1 MKKLLVEMICT
12 GDELLCG
19 YVENSNSTFLAQCL
33 QKTGLTLNKISV
45 VGDNFEDITNAFK
58 YHEQANVIIVNGG
71 LGPTSDDI
79 TLECFAK
86 YSGVELEKNE
96 EALNDLKKALSQRR
110 RKLDNQNIKQVYLPQ
125 KAIVIKNPIGTA
137 CGVMC
142 EYNNRIYY
150 FTPGVPKEFK
160 RMITDKIIP
169 SILSK
174 YNNQNNFNIKYFF
187 TFGIGEADIN
197 TKLNN
202 YNFPDSI
209 KIGYRVTETYTEL
222 KLISDTKILDDVEI
236 ASSFIKDAVGD
247 YIISEDSFNRFNQL
261 TELLKLND
269 NVLIIDNYKSTSIIS
284 EFKKFTENFTYTT
297 ISNIDSEQ
305 KTKHRF
311 IIEIIPQKEKVKNL
325 CISITDNQL
334 KNSFIKEFFIHSN
347 HRNINE
353 IIAFMCIDGLYRL
366 ITEPNKEYTYPYFEN
381 I

>member
-160 RMITDKIIP
+160 KMITNKIIP

-174 YNNQNNFNIKYFF
+174 YSNQNNFNIKYFF
-187 TFGIGEADIN
+187 TFGISEADIN

-305 KTKHRF
+305 KAKHRF

>member
-96 EALNDLKKALSQRR
+96 EALDDLKKALSQRR

-160 RMITDKIIP
+160 KMITDKIIP

-174 YNNQNNFNIKYFF
+174 YSNQNNFNIKYFF
-187 TFGIGEADIN
+187 TFGISEADIN

-305 KTKHRF
+305 KAKHRF

>member
-110 RKLDNQNIKQVYLPQ
+110 KLDNQNIKQVYLPQ

-160 RMITDKIIP
+160 KMITDKIIP

-174 YNNQNNFNIKYFF
+174 YSNQNNFNIKYFF
-187 TFGIGEADIN
+187 TFGISEADIN

-305 KTKHRF
+305 KAKHRF

>member
-1 MKKLLVEMICT
+1 
-12 GDELLCG
+12 
-19 YVENSNSTFLAQCL
+19 
-33 QKTGLTLNKISV
+33 
-45 VGDNFEDITNAFK
+45 
-58 YHEQANVIIVNGG
+58 
-71 LGPTSDDI
+71 
-79 TLECFAK
+79 
-86 YSGVELEKNE
+86 
-96 EALNDLKKALSQRR
+96 
-110 RKLDNQNIKQVYLPQ
+110 
-125 KAIVIKNPIGTA
+125 
-137 CGVMC
+137 MC

-305 KTKHRF
+305 KAKHRF

-366 ITEPNKEYTYPYFEN
+366 ITEPNKEYTYPYFEK

>member
-160 RMITDKIIP
+160 KMITDKIIP

-174 YNNQNNFNIKYFF
+174 YSNQNNFNIKYFF
-187 TFGIGEADIN
+187 TFGISEADIN

-305 KTKHRF
+305 KAKHRF

>member
-79 TLECFAK
+79 TLECFVK

-174 YNNQNNFNIKYFF
+174 YSNQNNFNIKYFF
-187 TFGIGEADIN
+187 TFGISEADIN

-305 KTKHRF
+305 KAKHRF

>member
-86 YSGVELEKNE
+86 YSGVKLEKNE

-160 RMITDKIIP
+160 KMITDKIIP

-174 YNNQNNFNIKYFF
+174 YSNQNNFNIKYFF
-187 TFGIGEADIN
+187 TFGISEADIN

-305 KTKHRF
+305 KAKHRF

>member
-86 YSGVELEKNE
+86 YSGIELEKNE

-197 TKLNN
+197 KKLNN

-247 YIISEDSFNRFNQL
+247 YIISEDSFYRFNQL

-305 KTKHRF
+305 KAKHRF